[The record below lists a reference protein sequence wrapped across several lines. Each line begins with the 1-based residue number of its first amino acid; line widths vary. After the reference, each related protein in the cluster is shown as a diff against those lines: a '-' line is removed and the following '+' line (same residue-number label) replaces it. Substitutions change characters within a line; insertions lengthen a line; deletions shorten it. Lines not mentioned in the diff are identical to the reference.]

1 MASASRTSRVF
12 LKFPKGLYNSAML
25 EEQVFYFFYK
35 MPRELRALVLMT
47 QAACIISQ
55 KCTRLSRGACFMKI

>member
-1 MASASRTSRVF
+1 
-12 LKFPKGLYNSAML
+12 ML

-47 QAACIISQ
+47 QAVLYLKSALVY
-55 KCTRLSRGACFMKI
+55 REARAL

>member
-1 MASASRTSRVF
+1 
-12 LKFPKGLYNSAML
+12 ML

-47 QAACIISQ
+47 QLRVLYLKSA
-55 KCTRLSRGACFMKI
+55 LVSREARAL